1 LSAASSSSGGGK
13 ELVVFGVEAQDLPV
27 ELPLLEREGGRE
39 GERERG
45 REGAREKEKEKETEP
60 RTFSGVGGG
69 GSLDLSDAAG
79 EKD

>member
-13 ELVVFGVEAQDLPV
+13 ELVFVGVEAQDLPV

-45 REGAREKEKEKETEP
+45 REGGSERE
-60 RTFSGVGGG
+60 
-69 GSLDLSDAAG
+69 G
-79 EKD
+79 ERKRN